1 MDKKALLAIAL
12 SLGIWVTWQKFYL
25 DPIQKTQ
32 FQENQRQQE
41 LVVRAQQRAEKK
53 AELDQKGFFPDSE
66 KRKKEQGIVARA
78 SKTITI
84 QNDES
89 SLVVSNEPAALSTW
103 QLKSF
108 STALETQDD
117 KISMHGATGF
127 NSQARLRYSDAQYEA
142 ASEANWDSLESAGDR
157 TVVSKINTP
166 AMQGLR
172 RVILDPQGYGGR
184 IEYELQ
190 FLKEPPKFVFLDL
203 YGSPKRETDHDGS
216 IFGQAPDKVHV
227 TFRDGTGRHSDLAA
241 NLKAPKESAAGIRW
255 MGLDTRYF
263 VMALVPD
270 ASWKDSSGAQVV
282 HDETRPNAVRG
293 TLVFPTDGKK
303 AISISTKMYFGPK
316 HMESLR
322 AVDPI
327 LSDAI
332 DFGWTSFIAVPL
344 LQALK
349 WLYTFVHNYGLAI
362 IILTFGIKMLLF
374 PLTYKSTK
382 SMSKIAH
389 LQPQLNA
396 LREKF
401 KDDKEKLNAEMM
413 KFMKTNGYNPVGGCL
428 PILLQMPI
436 FFALYRV
443 LFNSMELYQAPFI
456 FWIHDLSR
464 PDPFFITPVL
474 LTGLMYVQQKITP
487 TAAADPAQQ
496 KMLQF
501 MPLMFG
507 VFMIAL
513 PAGLNIYM
521 VVNSATT
528 IIQQWVLTH
537 KMGIKRSVPVV
548 VSKA

>member
-25 DPIQKTQ
+25 EPIQHQ
-32 FQENQRQQE
+32 QALENQRQQE
-41 LVVRAQQRAEKK
+41 LVTQSQQRAEKR
-53 AELDQKGFFPDSE
+53 ADLDQRGILPDSE
-66 KRKKEQGIVARA
+66 KKRQGQVNRESRA
-78 SKTITI
+78 VTL
-84 QNDES
+84 QNTDS
-89 SLVVSNEPAALSTW
+89 TLVISNEPALVKSW
-103 QLKSF
+103 QLKAF
-108 STALETQDD
+108 STALEHQDD
-117 KISMHGATGF
+117 KISLAGISGF
-127 NSQARLRYSDAQYEA
+127 NGQGRLRFSDAQYEP
-142 ASEANWDSLESAGDR
+142 ASQQNWDSLVQENELS
-157 TVVSKINTP
+157 VVSKISTP

-172 RVILDPQGYGGR
+172 RVVLDPQGYGGR
-184 IEYELQ
+184 VEYELQ
-190 FLKEPPKFVFLDL
+190 FAKDPPKYVFLDL
-203 YGSPKRETDHDGS
+203 YGSPKRENDHEGS

-227 TFRDGTGRHSDLAA
+227 TFRDATGRHSEMAA
-241 NLKAPKESAAGIRW
+241 SLKQTKESAAGARW
-255 MGLDTRYF
+255 LGLDTRYF
-263 VMALVPD
+263 VLALVPEG
-270 ASWKDSSGAQVV
+270 SWKDVSGAQIA
-282 HDETRPNAVRG
+282 HDETRPATVRG

-303 AISISTKMYFGPK
+303 TINFSTKMYFGPK

-332 DFGWTSFIAVPL
+332 DFGWTSVLAIPL

-349 WLYTFVHNYGLAI
+349 WLYGYVHNYGLAI
-362 IILTFGIKMLLF
+362 IILTFVIKMLLF

-382 SMSKIAH
+382 SMAKIAV

-401 KDDKEKLNAEMM
+401 KDDKEKLNTEMM

-443 LFNSMELYQAPFI
+443 LFNSMELYQTPFYL
-456 FWIHDLSR
+456 WIHDLSR

-474 LTGLMYVQQKITP
+474 LTGLMYVQQKLTP

-507 VFMIAL
+507 VFMIML

-521 VVNSATT
+521 VVNSAVT
-528 IIQQWVLTH
+528 IAQQWVLTH
-537 KMGIKRSVPVV
+537 KLGIKRPAPVV